1 MSACIRCELHRA
13 DGGNAVPAPYTTR
26 RRLLGM
32 ISMELY
38 GHFVG
43 SFDPAG
49 PFFAHAAAQGTDILG
64 LAPPG

>member
-1 MSACIRCELHRA
+1 
-13 DGGNAVPAPYTTR
+13 
-26 RRLLGM
+26 M

-64 LAPPG
+64 LVPPG